1 MQLILNKELINRKD
15 SKIKKNIVIMS
26 TRKWVI
32 EEISEKIRLADMN
45 DIKEM
50 DKDIFNISDINIP
63 EQTVGF
69 IIDIGHNENI
79 DKTLSLIKSNTP
91 RDCWCVLVGDIDS
104 ISVAQKFTEHG
115 VLYLNLQSQSV
126 ELTQHLLKGIP
137 IEAER
142 KAFFIS
148 ILGCKGGIGTTLL
161 SYHFSCE
168 VTQIKKS
175 PTLLLQGNQGSQDL
189 DLVTEKKMTSEVNE
203 CHKNID
209 IMLCKE
215 NELSDINTQIGRK
228 HNYIVFDQPIHS
240 LSKEKLTRYIE
251 QSDCIIILLDNSMTS
266 VRVAKEFID
275 IYDRFKRDNKQ
286 ATRLIICLNESR
298 PITKNMLDT
307 ADVQT
312 LLGRKIDTQIPYIFK
327 TKESLI
333 DQDYFGRNKIKIKN
347 LAKNTLGIN
356 THFHNNGKSWI
367 NKITTS
373 LKLKER

>member
-15 SKIKKNIVIMS
+15 SKIKNNIVIMS

-32 EEISEKIRLADMN
+32 EKVSEKIRLADIHE
-45 DIKEM
+45 IKEIN
-50 DKDIFNISDINIP
+50 KDIFNISDITIP

-69 IIDIGHNENI
+69 IVDIGNNEDV

-91 RDCWCVLVGDIDS
+91 RDCWCLLVGDIDS
-104 ISVAQKFTEHG
+104 ISVAQKFTERG
-115 VLYLNLQSQSV
+115 VLYLNVQSQSV

-137 IEAER
+137 IETER

-168 VTQIKKS
+168 IAQIKKS

-189 DLVTEKKMTSEVNE
+189 DLVTEKKITAEVNE

-215 NELSDINTQIGRK
+215 NKLSDINTQIGRK
-228 HNYIVFDQPIHS
+228 HNYIVFDQSIHN
-240 LSKEKLTRYIE
+240 LSKEKLTKYIE
-251 QSDCIIILLDNSMTS
+251 YSDCIIILLDNSMTS

-275 IYDRFKRDNKQ
+275 IYERFKRDNRQ
-286 ATRLIICLNESR
+286 ATRLIVCLNESR
-298 PITKNMLDT
+298 PIAKNMLDT
-307 ADVQT
+307 SDIQT
-312 LLGRKIDTQIPYIFK
+312 LLARKVDTQIPYIYK
-327 TKESLI
+327 NKESLI
-333 DQDYFGRNKIKIKN
+333 DQNYFGRNKIKIKN
-347 LAKNTLGIN
+347 LAKNTLGIS
-356 THFHNNGKSWI
+356 TRLSNNKKSWI
-367 NKITTS
+367 NIITAS
-373 LKLKER
+373 LKKEC